1 MSIAMSIAIEYILAM
16 PIAIEQE
23 KEVYILRLSEGRVI
37 ISEGWVKGRNY
48 EKAAFDIFLKD
59 ETKSHVQTHMY
70 VGGDFVADFSKV
82 GEVYQYSDEYGRIVQ
97 ISYMTPDQASFI
109 NNGIIYEM

>member
-1 MSIAMSIAIEYILAM
+1 MLAMSIAMPIAML

-23 KEVYILRLSEGRVI
+23 KEVYILRLSEGRVT

-59 ETKSHVQTHMY
+59 ETKSLVQTRMCI
-70 VGGDFVADFSKV
+70 GGDFIADFFKV
-82 GEVYQYSDEYGRIVQ
+82 EGELYEYCDNYGRIVQ
-97 ISYMTPDQASFI
+97 ISYITPFQASFI